1 MKRKYSLILLSIFI
15 LLVGCSSELIT
26 INNISDLKNKKIGV
40 YTGSE
45 YDTII
50 EKNIETAIPTYY
62 NSYSE
67 QISSLKA
74 GKIDAFLTDEPL
86 AKEILRNN
94 DGLRIIEEKLTDD
107 SYAFAISPKKEV
119 LKEKIDIVI
128 KDMKENGILSSLEEK
143 WFGEN
148 EELKKLEKYDYEQTN
163 GTIKFATVSGSA
175 PFAYIK
181 NNEII
186 GYDIDIINYVGYK
199 LGYKIEIV
207 EMSFEGLLTAI
218 SSGKVDVAGCSIIVT
233 EERKK
238 SVLFSEPN
246 YTGGI
251 VLVVREK

>member
-1 MKRKYSLILLSIFI
+1 MLRKCSLILLIICI
-15 LLVGCSSELIT
+15 LLAGCSTELIT
-26 INNISDLKNKKIGV
+26 VYNISDLENKKVGV

-45 YDTII
+45 YDII
-50 EKNIETAIPTYY
+50 LENNIETAIPAYY
-62 NSYSE
+62 NSYSDE
-67 QISSLKA
+67 ISALKS

-86 AKEILRNN
+86 AKEILKKN
-94 DGLRIIEEKLTDD
+94 DGLRILDEKLTED
-107 SYAFAISPKKEV
+107 SYAFAISPNKNN
-119 LKEKIDIVI
+119 LKDEIDIVI
-128 KDMKENGILSSLEEK
+128 RDMKENGILDTMEEK
-143 WFGEN
+143 WFGNN
-148 EELKKLEKYDYEQTN
+148 EEAKILEKYNYEQSK

-175 PFAYIK
+175 PFAYVK
-181 NNEII
+181 NNKIVV
-186 GYDIDIINYVGYK
+186 YDIDVINYVGYK

-207 EMSFEGLLTAI
+207 EMAFEVLISAI